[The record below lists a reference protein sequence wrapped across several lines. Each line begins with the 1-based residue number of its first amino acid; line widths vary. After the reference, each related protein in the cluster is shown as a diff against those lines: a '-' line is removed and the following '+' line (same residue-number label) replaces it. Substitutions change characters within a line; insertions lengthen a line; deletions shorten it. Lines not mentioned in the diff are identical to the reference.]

1 MSLGVYE
8 NVGYFIR
15 ECDGRRLRYDQ
26 ACLQVITSEKVS
38 FWSQYLEC
46 EGCALLE
53 TATFK
58 NNTKL
63 VFSTT
68 SPLKYAVHNANGEIC
83 NGTYQFGEF
92 GQYDLNLTE
101 VTTGECAPKM
111 TAEPDAAYLP
121 ILTAIVILFSMATLW
136 YIVKGIGKRV
146 VAGRMYARFFNRED
160 NELGSDTRV
169 LTGDSAAPRAP
180 TRSRLRS
187 LDIFRG
193 FAVALMIFVNSGG
206 GGYDIF
212 RHSVWN
218 GLTAADLAA
227 PWFAFAMGQALVLA
241 LHSRL
246 RTSMTRW
253 TAFMHVS
260 RRSLFLAIIG
270 IVLGSVNSGW
280 SGARLPGVLQRLA
293 ALHLLAGA
301 VEVVAISTDQGIVPA
316 AVALLY
322 IHLYLPVDDQSWLVM
337 VGIVLGSVNSGWS
350 GARLPGVLQRLA
362 ALHLLAGAVEVAAI
376 STDQGIVPGH
386 SLIRDIRAGW
396 KQWLFT
402 LSLVAVHLTVTLTV
416 ATPGCPRGYLGPGGL
431 HMSEHGNYSLQN
443 CTGGISGYI
452 DREILGPSHL
462 YQHGTFKD
470 VYHTTVPYDPE
481 GLLGVLSG
489 VLVLQAG
496 AHAARLMLAYN
507 HARARIMR
515 WIFYSIIF
523 GLAGGGLCQF
533 SKNGGPIPVNKN
545 LWSVS
550 YCLVT
555 SSMAFFAQAVLY
567 YVVDLKNRWGGRP
580 FYYAG
585 QNALVIYIG
594 SELLKNHVLFNY
606 KIPYPTHAQLLTT
619 NTATAMIW
627 LAIAIALHRKRIFI
641 TI

>member
-63 VFSTT
+63 VFGTT

-218 GLTAADLAA
+218 GLTLADLAA

-253 TAFMHVS
+253 TAFMHVA

-301 VEVVAISTDQGIVPA
+301 VEVVAISTDQGIVP
-316 AVALLY
+316 
-322 IHLYLPVDDQSWLVM
+322 
-337 VGIVLGSVNSGWS
+337 
-350 GARLPGVLQRLA
+350 
-362 ALHLLAGAVEVAAI
+362 
-376 STDQGIVPGH
+376 GH

-402 LSLVAVHLTVTLTV
+402 LSLVAIHLTVTLTV
-416 ATPGCPRGYLGPGGL
+416 AAPGCPRGYLGPGGL
-431 HMSEHGNYSLQN
+431 HLSEHGNYSLQN

-470 VYHTTVPYDPE
+470 IYHTTVPYDPE

-515 WIFYSIIF
+515 WVFYSIIF